1 MRDFKDISYLQ
12 EGNEKQRRAFEV
24 MTKLG
29 ILNVLKEYDPILV
42 GTIPIS
48 IDTDKSDLDIICHV
62 KNFEEFTILVKD
74 HFGTCKDF
82 LITSDKTAPTVI
94 NFIYDNF
101 DFELYASSEPT
112 SMQNGYRHM
121 LIEDRL
127 LTLLGQ
133 EFKEQVINLKKSGLK
148 TEPAFAK
155 LLDLEGNPYQA
166 LLDLEELSDEQLKN
180 LFKFFLRLLCR

>member
-1 MRDFKDISYLQ
+1 MKDFKDICYLQ
-12 EGNEKQRRAFEV
+12 EGNDKQKRAFEV
-24 MTKLG
+24 MTKLD

-74 HFGTCKDF
+74 QFGNCKDF
-82 LITSDKTAPTVI
+82 LISSDNVVPTVI

-101 DFELYASSEPT
+101 EFEMYASSEPT

-127 LTLLGQ
+127 LILMGQ
-133 EFKEQVINLKKSGLK
+133 KFKEQIIDLKKSGLK

-155 LLDLEGNPYQA
+155 LLGLQGNPYQA
-166 LLDLEELSDEQLKN
+166 LLDLEGLSDEELIKLIQ
-180 LFKFFLRLLCR
+180 R